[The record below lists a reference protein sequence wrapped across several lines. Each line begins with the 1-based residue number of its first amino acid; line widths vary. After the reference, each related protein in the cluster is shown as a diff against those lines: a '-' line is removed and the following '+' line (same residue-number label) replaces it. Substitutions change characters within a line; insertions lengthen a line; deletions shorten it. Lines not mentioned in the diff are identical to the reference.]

1 MGKGLDIGT
10 VNLVAASGG
19 AGEKTEFKKQRNVF
33 FESAVDPITKNFLS
47 QHEIPYVLIKDRYY
61 ILGDKA
67 FELANVLNKEVRRPM
82 KEGMISPRE
91 IEALPVMKLLI
102 ENIIGKPSVQK
113 EICYYTIPA
122 DPIDSDLNAIYHQEV
137 FNKLLSSLGYT
148 PKTIVEGRALVLAEL
163 ESDGFTGIGISC
175 GGGMF
180 NICVAFETIPC
191 ISFSIS
197 RGGDWIDENAAKVLG
212 LSLTRIAALKE
223 RGIDLLNAQSRE
235 EEAISIYYRTLINY
249 TLEAIKQKFEIA
261 QDLPSFTSPVPL
273 VLAGGTSLAKGFAEI
288 VTQELDRTRFPLPI
302 KEVRS
307 SKEPLN
313 AVARGAL
320 IAAMLDEQ

>member
-10 VNLVAASGG
+10 VNLVASAGG
-19 AGEKTEFKKQRNVF
+19 GGDKTEFKKQRNVF
-33 FESAVDPITKNFLS
+33 FESSVDPVTKNFLS
-47 QHEIPYVLIKDRYY
+47 QHEIPYVLIKDKYY

-67 FELANVLNKEVRRPM
+67 FELANVFNKEVRRPM
-82 KEGMISPRE
+82 KDGMISPRE

-102 ENIIGKPSVQK
+102 ENILGKPTSDK
-113 EICYYTIPA
+113 EICYYSIPA
-122 DPIDSDLNAIYHQEV
+122 DPIDNDLNVIYHQEV
-137 FNKLLSSLGYT
+137 FNKLLSSLGYA

-212 LSLTRIAALKE
+212 LNPTRISVLKE
-223 RGIDLLNAQSRE
+223 KGIDLLNAQSRE
-235 EEAISIYYRTLINY
+235 EEAISIYYRTLISY
-249 TLEAIKQKFEIA
+249 ALDAIKQKFEAA
-261 QDLPSFTSPVPL
+261 QDLPSFTNPVPL

-288 VTQELDRTRFPLPI
+288 VAQELDRTRFPIPI
-302 KEVRS
+302 KEVRP

-320 IAAMLDEQ
+320 IAAMLDES